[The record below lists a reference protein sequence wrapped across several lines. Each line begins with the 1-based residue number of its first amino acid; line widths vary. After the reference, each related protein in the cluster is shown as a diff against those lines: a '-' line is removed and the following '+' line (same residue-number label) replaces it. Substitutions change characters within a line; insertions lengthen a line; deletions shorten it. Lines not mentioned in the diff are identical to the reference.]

1 MLGYLHSSCN
11 SQGATFSALEGHVAC
26 QKLVIGLHR
35 EVSCGLVGF
44 DSGLRHFVG
53 D

>member
-1 MLGYLHSSCN
+1 MWLTAAELAEFLNLSE
-11 SQGATFSALEGHVAC
+11 AR
-26 QKLVIGLHR
+26 VIGLHR

-44 DSGLRHFVG
+44 DSGLCHFVG